1 MGAKLNFNTA
11 TFRVEVT
18 LAPDVNDLIHL
29 DWDVDGWSDG
39 ILDWEASVVK
49 RGHTFPIQAIG
60 GQTTSG
66 GKLGSTFLLLAP
78 WQIEPYEADHELLI
92 EGNLFHENATTRLV
106 LPTIGAFT
114 VTVNMQT
121 STLVEVVEA
130 LAAAEVNVKLD
141 KIVDGVYGQKLIM
154 HSTDP
159 TATPAP
165 PPPGYIIMWEAD
177 GLTLIGHKE
186 IWEDR
191 TQTIGYRGRGIGWE
205 SMLLPGLPAG
215 YP

>member
-11 TFRVEVT
+11 TLKAEVT

-29 DWDVDGWSDG
+29 DWDVDGWSDA
-39 ILDWEASVVK
+39 ILDWEASVTK

-78 WQIEPYEADHELLI
+78 WQIQPYEADHELLI
-92 EGNLFHENATTRLV
+92 EGNLFHEEATTRLV
-106 LPTIGAFT
+106 LPTTGAFT

-130 LAAAEVNVKLD
+130 LSATEVNVKLD
-141 KIVDGVYGQKLIM
+141 QLVDGVYGQKLIM
-154 HSTDP
+154 HSAVP
-159 TATPAP
+159 TGVSVE
-165 PPPGYIIMWEAD
+165 PGYIIMWED
-177 GLTLIGHKE
+177 NGLTLIGHKE

-191 TQTIGYRGRGIGWE
+191 LQTVGYRGRGIGWE
-205 SMLLPGLPAG
+205 SALLPGLPAG